1 MSKSNAVKQLEMD
14 LWQHECDTHPALVRH
29 AEQTPFGVSAYIQKP
44 SREDTTANGL
54 TRCIIDFIKLHGG
67 QAERI
72 AATGIP
78 TKKRDVYGNTIWR
91 TTHMT
96 VGTADISATINGRSV
111 KIEVK
116 IGRDR
121 QSDAQ
126 CRYQAD
132 VERAGGLYY
141 LARDFEGFVS
151 WYNLLFGKEGV

>member
-1 MSKSNAVKQLEMD
+1 MTQQIDNQLMID
-14 LWQHECDTHPALVRH
+14 LVTGTQDGILPWVYKRS
-29 AEQTPFGVSAYIQKP
+29 GSP
-44 SREDTTANGL
+44 SRHSSDSTTANGL

-67 QAERI
+67 QAECI
-72 AATGIP
+72 SATGIP

-151 WYNLLFGKEGV
+151 WYNLMFGKEGV